1 MAGSWVKMDPWDK
14 SDPQPQPRQGSWV
27 KMDPFYGPGWTPQP
41 RQGSWVKMDSYDAP
55 IKVKQNGAFGWAEA
69 LVKVDGTFVPG
80 YIQDVI

>member
-14 SDPQPQPRQGSWV
+14 SDPQ
-27 KMDPFYGPGWTPQP
+27 PQP